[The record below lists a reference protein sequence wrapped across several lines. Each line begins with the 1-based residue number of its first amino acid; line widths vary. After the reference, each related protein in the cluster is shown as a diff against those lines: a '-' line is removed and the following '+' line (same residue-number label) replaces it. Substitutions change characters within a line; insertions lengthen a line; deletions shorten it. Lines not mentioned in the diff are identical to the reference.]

1 MQRDYRSVL
10 TNFKSD
16 DATTHTESSNFCLF
30 SCSCQ
35 DMTKLALLLLTTIRS
50 LALIGGVW
58 NSTLMIKPRSKFLKT
73 LIPILFSNHTSAFI
87 THVQRN
93 CVMPYKPYY
102 YVIIFFELTKKFFEK
117 FKFDTINGSS
127 HPELYVTFFTY
138 NDEFSLCVEMR
149 QNGLRSSYC

>member
-1 MQRDYRSVL
+1 MGLNPGYHLKSFLLLSNYFCQISSKNATIGVTLMQRDYRSVL

-73 LIPILFSNHTSAFI
+73 LIPILFSNHTSALHMLRETVCWQI
-87 THVQRN
+87 N
-93 CVMPYKPYY
+93 P
-102 YVIIFFELTKKFFEK
+102 
-117 FKFDTINGSS
+117 TIA
-127 HPELYVTFFTY
+127 
-138 NDEFSLCVEMR
+138 
-149 QNGLRSSYC
+149 

>member
-1 MQRDYRSVL
+1 MNPGNLLTFFLLSSKNYFRQISSKNATIGVTLMQRDYRSVL

-58 NSTLMIKPRSKFLKT
+58 NSTLMIKPHSKFLKT
-73 LIPILFSNHTSAFI
+73 LIPIPVFKPHFCI
-87 THVQRN
+87 IHVKRN
-93 CVMPYKPYY
+93 S
-102 YVIIFFELTKKFFEK
+102 VIIFFELTMKIFEK
-117 FKFDTINGSS
+117 FKFDTINAFAF
-127 HPELYVTFFTY
+127 LIIT
-138 NDEFSLCVEMR
+138 SLW
-149 QNGLRSSYC
+149 

>member
-58 NSTLMIKPRSKFLKT
+58 NSTLMIKPHSKFLKT
-73 LIPILFSNHTSAFI
+73 LIPILFSMFRSSHFLFLVFGHFWWHDKTCL
-87 THVQRN
+87 V
-93 CVMPYKPYY
+93 
-102 YVIIFFELTKKFFEK
+102 VIK
-117 FKFDTINGSS
+117 DHQINGLDWQCV
-127 HPELYVTFFTY
+127 ELYTHDKITLQVFLKSLIPIL
-138 NDEFSLCVEMR
+138 FSNHISALYYLFRETAW
-149 QNGLRSSYC
+149 

>member
-1 MQRDYRSVL
+1 MTLMQRDYRSVL

-73 LIPILFSNHTSAFI
+73 FDSDSLFKPHICI
-87 THVQRN
+87 THVKRN
-93 CVMPYKPYY
+93 CVWPD
-102 YVIIFFELTKKFFEK
+102 IETILLRDNFFFELTKKIFEK
-117 FKFDTINGSS
+117 FKFDIINAFAFLIITPRIVCDPLCG
-127 HPELYVTFFTY
+127 
-138 NDEFSLCVEMR
+138 DETEWS
-149 QNGLRSSYC
+149 QI